1 MSLQSPLGRV
11 LGHGSA
17 KEGVHHWWMQRLTSV
32 ALIPLGVWL
41 LVSLLAL
48 PSLDY
53 ATVHGWIAHGW
64 TALLL
69 SLFIVIATW
78 HSKLGVQ
85 VIIEDY
91 VHSGIKTLAL
101 VVSSFGHALLAATAI
116 FATLRIAFGG
126 GAA

>member
-1 MSLQSPLGRV
+1 MSLQTPLGRV
-11 LGHGSA
+11 LGLGSA
-17 KEGVHHWWMQRLTSV
+17 KDGVHHWWVQRLTSV

-53 ATVHGWIAHGW
+53 ATVHAWIAHGW

-69 SLFIVIATW
+69 SFVIGVAAW
-78 HSKLGVQ
+78 HSQLGIQ
-85 VIIEDY
+85 VIVEDY
-91 VHSGIKTLAL
+91 VHSGVKTVVLVLSTFAHTLA
-101 VVSSFGHALLAATAI
+101 GAAAI

-126 GAA
+126 AA